1 MELRTYWNR
10 RKIKYLRYFLCAVAI
25 VSSTFLG
32 IFIMKSIVEMYL
44 YSQPFL
50 LRASNNIFAFIADVV
65 VLLFAVPFCE
75 MLDPKIK
82 KLIDG
87 GK

>member
-1 MELRTYWNR
+1 
-10 RKIKYLRYFLCAVAI
+10 
-25 VSSTFLG
+25 
-32 IFIMKSIVEMYL
+32 MKSIVEMYL

-50 LRASNNIFAFIADVV
+50 LRVSNNIFAFIADVV

>member
-1 MELRTYWNR
+1 
-10 RKIKYLRYFLCAVAI
+10 
-25 VSSTFLG
+25 
-32 IFIMKSIVEMYL
+32 MKSIVEMYL